1 MMMSFYTRALLVSL
15 LSVIFSNL
23 YSQDKYIKDPNFN
36 AAFQTNKFFIDGK
49 QEIDFSIS
57 QPDGKILV
65 VYKTFIPVPG
75 GDIYNMV
82 RINPDNSI
90 DPTFTTAVFNRFV
103 KSVALQSDGKILV
116 GGGFTSHNNVV
127 SKYIVRLNTNGT
139 KDSTFNIGNF
149 SFPQFTDDPSVNK
162 VAVLPGDKILLGGN
176 FITYNG
182 ATKKYVLKLN
192 TNGSIDS
199 SFDFDYTGYDSDVS
213 NFELQPDGKIITT
226 YYFNRILRHNVNGSA
241 DTTFTQP
248 DYSNFSGVGIKT
260 VAVRNDGKIYI
271 GGKFIF
277 GGNNQFLM
285 RLNADGTRD
294 MGFVVKSFYQN
305 YPSGTGVDGVYSI
318 LIQPDGKALIGG
330 GFKSYGGQPAAGIM
344 RLNDDGSLDSTF
356 QGKVTRLING
366 YAFTDYINNLSF
378 HSSGNVIAS
387 GSMKYYNDDVA
398 GNIVMFSL
406 LAGDR
411 ISTFQNICKGF
422 DTAPNKIFMQPDGK
436 IILTGNFY
444 AYNGQPRDRIVRLN
458 ADGSVDNNFK
468 VYSPL
473 LFHSSQEPADIKFL
487 SNGKILL
494 GTEGTINGGENGGGL
509 VRLNYDGSLDPTF
522 FSLVGNDRGL
532 YGSLK
537 FKNFILLNDNKAVV
551 PAMNYYVKN
560 NVSVPIDNK
569 FVVLDQTG
577 NIDTAIDYAEPYN
590 SINRLKLLSNGK
602 ILLTG
607 YDSNLSKFLM
617 ARLLPNGQIDGAF
630 TTVTSQ
636 PNINDMY
643 PAPDGKI
650 YAISNQLAGHK
661 LMRFNEDG
669 TLDSSFTSPFYDNGM
684 LTRELPF
691 EFENNGKFFTAFSPL
706 FNYKGLVR
714 HNADGTVDTTFDIG
728 TGFVTTYPNNYT
740 DDVTSIKQQGNGFLV
755 GGEFREFDGQPVRG
769 LVRLIPQTSL
779 HIKEEKLV
787 KNNFIYPNPTTG
799 ILNVKTE
806 GFNQYQ
812 IVDNLGRVVIRSTEL
827 KSTIDVSHLPVGI
840 YYIYLKGNKENFVE
854 KFIKK

>member
-1 MMMSFYTRALLVSL
+1 MMMSFYTRVLLVSF

-23 YSQDKYIKDPNFN
+23 YSQDKYIKDPDFN
-36 AAFQTNKFFIDGK
+36 AAFQTNKYFVDGK
-49 QEIDFSIS
+49 GQIEFSIS

-116 GGGFTSHNNVV
+116 AGGFTLHNNIA
-127 SKYIVRLNTNGT
+127 SKFIVRLNANGT
-139 KDSTFNIGNF
+139 KDSAFNIGNF
-149 SFPQFTDDPSVNK
+149 SFPQFTDNPSVNK
-162 VAVLPGDKILLGGN
+162 VAVLAGDKILLGGN

-182 ATKKYVLKLN
+182 ATKKYILKLN
-192 TNGSIDS
+192 TNGSVDS
-199 SFDFDYTGYDSDVS
+199 SFDFDFTGYDSDVS

-241 DTTFTQP
+241 DPSFTQP

-260 VAVRNDGKIYI
+260 VAVRDDGKIYI

-294 MGFVVKSFYQN
+294 LGFVVKSFYQN
-305 YPSGTGVDGVYSI
+305 YPSGTGADGVYSI
-318 LIQPDGKALIGG
+318 LLQPDGKALVGG
-330 GFKSYGGQPAAGIM
+330 SFKSYGGQSAPGIM

-356 QGKVTRLING
+356 QGKVTRLVNG
-366 YAFTDYINNLSF
+366 YSFTDYVNNLSF
-378 HSSGNVIAS
+378 HSSGNVMAT
-387 GSMKYYNDDVA
+387 GSMKYYNEDVA
-398 GNIVMFSL
+398 GNIVMFSS

-436 IILTGNFY
+436 IIVTGNFY
-444 AYNGQPRDRIVRLN
+444 AYNGKPSDRIVRLN
-458 ADGSVDNNFK
+458 PDGSVDNDFK
-468 VYSPL
+468 VPSPL

-494 GTEGTINGGENGGGL
+494 GTEGTINGGENGGGV

-537 FKNFILLNDNKAVV
+537 FKNFILLNDGKILV
-551 PAMNYYVKN
+551 PGMFYYVKN

-569 FVVLDQTG
+569 FVVLDQVG
-577 NIDTAIDYAEPYN
+577 NIDTTIDYAEPY
-590 SINRLKLLSNGK
+590 SLLSRLKLLPNDK

-607 YDSNLSKFLM
+607 YDSSLSKNVM
-617 ARLLPNGQIDGAF
+617 ARLLPNGQIDGTF
-630 TTVTSQ
+630 TTITSQ

-650 YAISNQLAGHK
+650 YAISNLIFGHK

-669 TLDSSFTSPFYDNGM
+669 TLDNSFIIQSYDDGM
-684 LTRELPF
+684 TTREQPF
-691 EFENNGKFFTAFSPL
+691 EFENNGKFFTAFTEL
-706 FNYKGLVR
+706 FNFKGLVR
-714 HNADGTVDTTFDIG
+714 HNPNGTIDNTFDIG
-728 TGFVTTYPNNYT
+728 TGFVTPYPNNYS
-740 DDVTSIKQQGNGFLV
+740 DDVSSIKRQGNGFLV

-769 LVRLIPQTSL
+769 LVRLIPQATL
-779 HIKEEKLV
+779 NTREEKTGK
-787 KNNFIYPNPTTG
+787 KNSVYPNPTTG

-806 GFNQYQ
+806 GLNQYQ
-812 IVDNLGRVVIRSTEL
+812 IIDNLGRVIISSAEL
-827 KSTIDVSHLPVGI
+827 KSTIDVSHLPAGV
-840 YYIYLKGNKENFVE
+840 YYIHLKGNRENVVE